1 MENATKALIIAG
13 AILISILLVTMGIT
27 LLSGTNG
34 LTKNNA
40 SKMSQIE
47 VEEFNGQIEMGLGP
61 NVRGSDVE
69 TMLKNVQAKFRDD
82 EELKN
87 SLTITYSGGD
97 NNDIE
102 AILGKVKSTLRYDV
116 SEHTKNPD
124 TGLYEKVDIKPKT
137 TKP

>member
-13 AILISILLVTMGIT
+13 AILVSILLVTMGIT

-40 SKMSQIE
+40 SKMSQLE
-47 VEEFNGQIEMGLGP
+47 VEEFNGQIEVGLGT
-61 NVRGSDVE
+61 NVRGSDVI

-87 SLTITYSGGD
+87 SLTITYNGGD
-97 NNDIE
+97 ANDID
-102 AILGKVKSTLRYDV
+102 AILGKVKSTLRYNV
-116 SEHTKNPD
+116 SNHPKD
-124 TGLYEKVDIKPKT
+124 DSTGLYKSVDIVQK
-137 TKP
+137 

>member
-13 AILISILLVTMGIT
+13 AILVSILLVTMGIT

-40 SKMSQIE
+40 SKMSQLE
-47 VEEFNGQIEMGLGP
+47 VEEFNGQIEVGLGT
-61 NVRGSDVE
+61 NVRGSDVI

-87 SLTITYSGGD
+87 SLTITYNGGD
-97 NNDIE
+97 ANDID
-102 AILGKVKSTLRYDV
+102 AILGKVKSTLRYNV
-116 SEHTKNPD
+116 SNHSKD
-124 TGLYEKVDIKPKT
+124 DSTGLYKSVDIVQK
-137 TKP
+137 